1 MSDESTEYDALL
13 TRLSSLVRRELGAE
27 DVQLLRQGE
36 TAPDAV
42 NVVTTSL
49 TDGRL
54 VVATFA
60 NAEHREAHQKRL
72 DVLVRA
78 FVESIAES
86 TKHHSRPPP
95 AISLREELRDLALRV
110 NAVDALVLDARS
122 PIVWGA
128 GKTHIGTTAPDAP
141 LSPNLVAVRASEP
154 SIAAPMESTLDL
166 TAAAEEGAEQAR
178 AIVLRMID
186 DVRALPEV
194 DRARR
199 GRAFRHVERRDDYGF
214 MVHAFAGIYL
224 LALVFDE
231 PFDEMRAERSV
242 NEALPRIERLVMVL
256 PPLDPAPGPV
266 TNVVSIRRPPRR
278 G

>member
-1 MSDESTEYDALL
+1 MSDDSSDHDALL

-36 TAPDAV
+36 PAPEAV
-42 NVVTTSL
+42 NVVSAAL
-49 TDGRL
+49 ADGRL

-60 NAEHREAHQKRL
+60 DASARAAHQKKL

-78 FVESIAES
+78 FVESLAES

-95 AISLREELRDLALRV
+95 AISLREELRNLAVRA

-128 GKTHIGTTAPDAP
+128 GKTHIGTTAPDDP
-141 LSPNLVAVRASEP
+141 SGPNLVAVRGSEP
-154 SIAAPMESTLDL
+154 TIAEPLVSTLDL
-166 TAAAEEGAEQAR
+166 TAAAEEGMEETR
-178 AIVLRMID
+178 AIVTRMIG

-199 GRAFRHVERRDDYGF
+199 GRAFRHVERQDDYGF

-231 PFDEMRAERSV
+231 LFDEMRAERAV

-256 PPLDPAPGPV
+256 PPLDPAPGP
-266 TNVVSIRRPPRR
+266 TGNVVSIRRPTRR
-278 G
+278 

>member
-60 NAEHREAHQKRL
+60 NAENREAHQKRL

-128 GKTHIGTTAPDAP
+128 GKTHIGTTAPDDP
-141 LSPNLVAVRASEP
+141 SSPNLVAVRASEP
-154 SIAAPMESTLDL
+154 SMAAPMESTLDL
-166 TAAAEEGAEQAR
+166 TAAAEAG
-178 AIVLRMID
+178 
-186 DVRALPEV
+186 
-194 DRARR
+194 R
-199 GRAFRHVERRDDYGF
+199 GVVA
-214 MVHAFAGIYL
+214 
-224 LALVFDE
+224 
-231 PFDEMRAERSV
+231 RSV
-242 NEALPRIERLVMVL
+242 TSSDATTTASWCTRLQASICSRSCSTSRSTRCAPSVRSTKRSPGSSASSWCCRRKTPR
-256 PPLDPAPGPV
+256 PAP
-266 TNVVSIRRPPRR
+266 
-278 G
+278 

>member
-1 MSDESTEYDALL
+1 MSDDSSDHDALL

-36 TAPDAV
+36 PAPEAV
-42 NVVTTSL
+42 NVVSAAL
-49 TDGRL
+49 ADGRL

-60 NAEHREAHQKRL
+60 DASARAAHQKKL

-78 FVESIAES
+78 FVESLAES

-95 AISLREELRDLALRV
+95 AISLREELRNLAVRA

-128 GKTHIGTTAPDAP
+128 GKTHIGTTAPDDP
-141 LSPNLVAVRASEP
+141 SGPNLVAVRGSEP
-154 SIAAPMESTLDL
+154 TIAEPLVSTLDL
-166 TAAAEEGAEQAR
+166 TAAAEEGMEETR
-178 AIVLRMID
+178 AIVTRMIG

-199 GRAFRHVERRDDYGF
+199 GRAFRHVERQDDYGF

-231 PFDEMRAERSV
+231 LFDEMRAERAV
-242 NEALPRIERLVMVL
+242 HEALPRIERLVMVL
-256 PPLDPAPGPV
+256 PPLDPAPGP
-266 TNVVSIRRPPRR
+266 TGNVVSIRRPTRR
-278 G
+278 